1 MFAGHIETA
10 GIVSRIEPVDGGAQI
25 EIYAPE
31 FGRDLAIGDSIL
43 VNGACVTIAAFGR
56 GSFAADVSLETL
68 DRTALSTLRV
78 QQKVNLERALRL
90 SDRLG
95 GHFVTGHVDG
105 VGRFMQRHISG
116 NATVYQFEIPE
127 NLMGYIVENGSIA
140 INGIS
145 LSVGRI
151 HENMIACSVVPTIEH
166 STTLTELEFE
176 EMVNIEIDMIAK
188 YVRQFT
194 LGFER
199 NADHLDDYYLEKGS
213 NKLGSKLRDFLE
225 G

>member
-10 GIVSRIEPVDGGAQI
+10 GIVSRIEPVAGGAQI

-43 VNGACVTIAAFGR
+43 VNGAGITIAAFGR

-68 DRTALSTLRV
+68 DRTTLSTLRV

-105 VGRFMQRHISG
+105 VGRFIQRHISG

-127 NLMGYIVENGSIA
+127 NLMGYIVENGSIT

-166 STTLTELEFE
+166 STTLADLEFE
-176 EMVNIEIDMIAK
+176 ETVNIEIDMIAK

-199 NADHLDDYYLEKGS
+199 NADHFDDYNLEKGS
-213 NKLGSKLRDFLE
+213 NKIGSKLRDFLE

>member
-1 MFAGHIETA
+1 MFAGQIETT
-10 GIVSRIEPVDGGAQI
+10 GIVSRIEPADGGAQI

-43 VNGACVTIAAFGR
+43 INGACIVIAAFGR

-68 DRTALSTLRV
+68 DRTTLSALHV

-95 GHFVTGHVDG
+95 GHFVTGHIDG
-105 VGRFMQRHISG
+105 VGRFLQRHISG
-116 NATVYQFEIPE
+116 NATIYQFEIPE
-127 NLMGYIVENGSIA
+127 HLMAYIVENGSMA

-151 HENMIACSVVPTIEH
+151 HENMIASSVVPTIEH
-166 STTLTELEFE
+166 NTTLAELEYDE
-176 EMVNIEIDMIAK
+176 PVNVEIDMIAK

-199 NADHLDDYYLEKGS
+199 NADHLDDYNLEKDS
-213 NKLGSKLRDFLE
+213 NKPSSKLRDFLE